1 MRTDYSKTEQLRIL
15 LKGISGYL
23 IPFPIDHLLLP
34 YGGVN
39 LELRQH
45 LFSLYYSMEG
55 IQW

>member
-39 LELRQH
+39 KGSCPAVQKD
-45 LFSLYYSMEG
+45 
-55 IQW
+55 